1 MDSAVNRCL
10 EAMNAVG
17 SAVNASSNP
26 TLKDAVNPYL
36 NPSGVKLV
44 VNLDVNPV
52 NPAVKPAVNSYMN
65 PASNP
70 SEDLAVNPCGH
81 LAVNPSENP
90 PSVSTGVSSSV
101 NASMNLLWVPL

>member
-1 MDSAVNRCL
+1 
-10 EAMNAVG
+10 MNF
-17 SAVNASSNP
+17 
-26 TLKDAVNPYL
+26 L
-36 NPSGVKLV
+36 
-44 VNLDVNPV
+44 VNPV

-90 PSVSTGVSSSV
+90 PSVSTALSSSV